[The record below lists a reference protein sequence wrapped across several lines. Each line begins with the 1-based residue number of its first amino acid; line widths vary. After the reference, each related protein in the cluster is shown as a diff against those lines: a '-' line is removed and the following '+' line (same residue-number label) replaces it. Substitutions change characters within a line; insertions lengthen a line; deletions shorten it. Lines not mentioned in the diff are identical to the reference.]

1 MKRMF
6 GNVGSIALHMLV
18 WMVSLIPFG
27 VMYVVSDM
35 LYYPFYYIVRY
46 RRQTVRRNLTESFP
60 EKEMDEI
67 RKIEKDFYHYFV
79 DIMLES
85 TKLMTITPE
94 EMRLRMRFE
103 GIDYVNQL
111 LAQGKSISL
120 FLGHYGNWEWV
131 SSMGM
136 GIVADVVKAQVYRRL
151 GNHAVDNLMRYM
163 RGRFG
168 HICVEMNSTARFV
181 NRVAMDGKPCIIG
194 FLADQSPRKREVR
207 HYVTFLSH
215 NVPVHIG
222 TERITRL
229 YHYEAV
235 FLSMKRLRR
244 GYYVCELALLH
255 DNPAS
260 LPEHELTRLYYDR
273 LEKEIE
279 GEPSMY
285 LWSHKRF
292 KYARIAEGSNRGC
305 CQV

>member
-6 GNVGSIALHMLV
+6 GNIGSLALHMLV

-35 LYYPFYYIVRY
+35 LFYPFYYIVRY

-60 EKEMDEI
+60 EKDMDEI
-67 RKIEKDFYHYFV
+67 RKIEKRFYHFFL

-94 EMRLRMRFE
+94 EMRRRMKFE
-103 GIDYVNQL
+103 GMDYVNQL

-131 SSMGM
+131 SSMGLW
-136 GIVADVVKAQVYRRL
+136 IEADVLKAQVYRRL
-151 GNHAVDNLMRYM
+151 GNYAVDDLMRYM

-181 NRVAMDGKPCIIG
+181 NRIEMDGKPCMIG

-207 HYVTFLSH
+207 QYVSFLSH
-215 NVPVHIG
+215 NVPVKTG
-222 TERITRL
+222 TERITIH

-235 FLSMKRLRR
+235 FMSMKRIRR
-244 GYYVCELALLH
+244 GYYVCELASLH

-273 LEKEIE
+273 LEKEID

-285 LWSHKRF
+285 LWSHNRF
-292 KYARIAEGSNRGC
+292 KYARMP
-305 CQV
+305 

>member
-94 EMRLRMRFE
+94 EMRLRMKFE

-131 SSMGM
+131 SSMGLW
-136 GIVADVVKAQVYRRL
+136 IEADVVKAQVYRHL
-151 GNHAVDNLMRYM
+151 SNSAMDNIMKRMRC
-163 RGRFG
+163 RFG
-168 HICVEMNSTARFV
+168 HICVDKKSTARFINKTV
-181 NRVAMDGKPCIIG
+181 LEKRPSITG
-194 FLADQSPRKREVR
+194 FIADQSPKKRDAKY
-207 HYVTFLSH
+207 YVDFLSH
-215 NVPVHIG
+215 KVPVLTG
-222 TERITRL
+222 TERITK
-229 YHYEAV
+229 HFGHEAL
-235 FLSMKRLRR
+235 FLSVKRIER
-244 GYYVCELALLH
+244 GYYVCEVSSLH
-255 DNPAS
+255 PDPSS
-260 LPEHELTRLYYDR
+260 LPDFELTNLYFR
-273 LEKEIE
+273 QLEKEIMDA
-279 GEPSMY
+279 PSMY
-285 LWSHKRF
+285 LWTHNRF
-292 KYARIAEGSNRGC
+292 KYAMK
-305 CQV
+305 Q